1 MNNYKHINMAYLEE
15 MSGGD
20 KQFVIEMITDCKEK
34 LPAYINEL
42 TNAMDKK
49 NIDDV
54 RFFSHKL
61 HSSFHIV
68 GALELAT
75 LSGVIEQMAKTHQ
88 STDKIVIEVDKITPI
103 YSQVVTELNEEL
115 KRLNS
120 CGV

>member
-1 MNNYKHINMAYLEE
+1 MNYLNE

-20 KQFVIEMITDCKEK
+20 NQFIIEMITDCKEK

-42 TNAMDKK
+42 TNAMDKQ

-68 GALELAT
+68 GALELANLT
-75 LSGVIEQMAKTHQ
+75 GVIEQMAKNYEQTA
-88 STDKIVIEVDKITPI
+88 KIIAEVNKVLPIYNKVVIELD
-103 YSQVVTELNEEL
+103 EEL
-115 KRLNS
+115 ERFKN
-120 CGV
+120 